1 MLWIPGP
8 TEVRPE
14 VLAELARPAIG
25 HRTPGMAEL
34 HERIDPPLKNAFG
47 LASESSSTVAVHST
61 SGTGMMEAALRGA
74 GQRVLC
80 VVNGAFSR
88 RFSQVAE
95 SLGKEVHVLDVV
107 WGMGV
112 EPDALAAALEE
123 HGPFDAVT
131 VVANETSTGVRTPLG
146 PIGEVV
152 RQHEDTH
159 LLVDTVSYIAGM
171 PVDFDTNML
180 DFAFAGVQ
188 KALALPPG
196 VAVFCASERYLERA
210 RGVSDRGFFLDPVR
224 VLEGHVNRK
233 TPITPAIPHY
243 YALARQLEDI
253 DAGVTLPEG
262 ERGKRGAEAWQ
273 ARFEKHDRMR
283 ERTQAWAAGHGL
295 EPFPGEGF
303 RSSTV
308 SCISGGDLDVAGFVA
323 GLKELNY
330 EISNGYG
337 DLKGRTFRI
346 GHMGDHMEPDLE
358 ALLGAAD
365 GVIAKLSAQPT
376 A

>member
-14 VLAELARPAIG
+14 VLAELARPTIG
-25 HRTPGMAEL
+25 HRTPGMTEL
-34 HERIDPPLKNAFG
+34 HERIDPPLKHAFG
-47 LASESSSTVAVHST
+47 LGESASSAVAVHST

-74 GQRVLC
+74 GERVLC

-95 SLGKEVHVLDVV
+95 SLGKEVHNLDVA

-112 EPDALAAALEE
+112 EPEDLAAALENE
-123 HGPFDAVT
+123 GPFDAVT
-131 VVANETSTGVRTPLG
+131 LVANETSTGVRTPLG

-152 RQHEDTH
+152 RKHDGTH
-159 LLVDTVSYIAGM
+159 LLVDVVSYIAGM
-171 PVDFDTNML
+171 PVDFDTNGL

-188 KALALPPG
+188 KALAMPPG

-210 RGVSDRGFFLDPVR
+210 RSVSDRGFFLDPVR

-233 TPITPAIPHY
+233 TPVTPAIPHY

-262 ERGKRGAEAWQ
+262 EREKRGLDAWQ
-273 ARFEKHDRMR
+273 ARYEKHDRMKD
-283 ERTQAWAAGHGL
+283 RTLAWASGHGL

-308 SCISGGDLDVAGFVA
+308 SCVSAGSLDIAGFVA
-323 GLKELNY
+323 GLKEHNY
-330 EISNGYG
+330 EIS
-337 DLKGRTFRI
+337 
-346 GHMGDHMEPDLE
+346 
-358 ALLGAAD
+358 
-365 GVIAKLSAQPT
+365 
-376 A
+376 